1 MTLAVTCSERHNKVI
16 FVFMVLFDAFD
27 CTFCIFTN
35 IRVSQTGPL
44 PYMAFLGMLVFFVVA
59 LFILLHIAAS
69 QLLAGH
75 QGGLSGLA
83 WSHQVSCERTEMAQG
98 NDQSEG
104 A

>member
-1 MTLAVTCSERHNKVI
+1 
-16 FVFMVLFDAFD
+16 
-27 CTFCIFTN
+27 
-35 IRVSQTGPL
+35 
-44 PYMAFLGMLVFFVVA
+44 MAFLSGHARFFLVVLV
-59 LFILLHIAAS
+59 ILLHIAAS